1 MSSSDIVVA
10 VNTDPDAP
18 IFSVADFGIVGDLF
32 QVVPEIIEE
41 IERIQ
46 SER

>member
-1 MSSSDIVVA
+1 MVA
-10 VNTDPDAP
+10 VNTDPEAP
-18 IFSVADFGIVGDLF
+18 IFNVADFGIVGDLF
-32 QVVPEIIEE
+32 NVVPEIIEE